1 MKKIIILLLILI
13 IPVTVKAEELDLT
26 AKSSILIEASTGE
39 ILSEKN
45 SDEKLAPASMT
56 KIMTMLLIME
66 SLEKNEYSLEDK
78 VNIST
83 NAASMGGSQV
93 FLEAGS
99 ELKVK
104 ELLKA
109 IAIASAN
116 DAAVAMAE
124 YTAGSTESFVNL
136 MNEKAASLGCTNTT
150 FKNVHGLDT
159 EGHLTTAKDMSIMA
173 RELLKHEEIL
183 TFSSIYEEFL
193 NKPDGSSTWMVNT
206 NKLIKYY
213 NGLDGLKTGF
223 TKNAGYCLTATAK
236 RNNMR
241 LISVVMNEPTTE
253 KRSSDTI
260 KLLNYGFANYK
271 IKVVMPKDQD
281 LGSIEIKKGKKETV
295 GIKLTEDATNLES
308 ISDNKKYGF
317 NINVDKIKAP
327 IKVGDIIG
335 KLEITI
341 DGSVKKEIP
350 ITVKEDV
357 KKANIW
363 DLYKRNLNKIL
374 IGAWCFFFL

>member
-159 EGHLTTAKDMSIMA
+159 EGHLTTAKDMSIIA

-281 LGSIEIKKGKKETV
+281 LGSIEIKNGKKETV

-374 IGAWCFFFL
+374 IGA

>member
-1 MKKIIILLLILI
+1 MIKLKKIIILLLILI

-66 SLEKNEYSLEDK
+66 SLEKNEYTLDDK

-150 FKNVHGLDT
+150 FKNVHGLDA
-159 EGHLTTAKDMSIMA
+159 EGHLTTAKDMAIMA

-183 TFSSIYEEFL
+183 NYSSIYEEFL

-281 LGSIEIKKGKKETV
+281 LGSIEIKNGKKETV

-341 DGSVKKEIP
+341 DGSIKKEIP
-350 ITVKEDV
+350 ITVKENV

-374 IGAWCFFFL
+374 IGA

>member
-159 EGHLTTAKDMSIMA
+159 EGHLTSAKDMSIMA

-281 LGSIEIKKGKKETV
+281 LGSIEIKNGKKETV

-350 ITVKEDV
+350 ITVKENV

-374 IGAWCFFFL
+374 IGA

>member
-281 LGSIEIKKGKKETV
+281 LGSIEIKNGKKETV
-295 GIKLTEDATNLES
+295 EIKLTEDATNLES

-374 IGAWCFFFL
+374 IGA

>member
-66 SLEKNEYSLEDK
+66 SLEKNEYTLDDK

-150 FKNVHGLDT
+150 FKNVHGLDA
-159 EGHLTTAKDMSIMA
+159 EGHLTTAKDMAIMA

-183 TFSSIYEEFL
+183 NYSSIYEEFL

-281 LGSIEIKKGKKETV
+281 LGSIEIKNGKKETV

-341 DGSVKKEIP
+341 DGSIKKEIP
-350 ITVKEDV
+350 ITVKENV

-374 IGAWCFFFL
+374 IGA

>member
-13 IPVTVKAEELDLT
+13 IPVTVKAEELDLA

-281 LGSIEIKKGKKETV
+281 LGSIEIKNGKKETV

-374 IGAWCFFFL
+374 IGA

>member
-66 SLEKNEYSLEDK
+66 SLEKNEYTLDDK

-159 EGHLTTAKDMSIMA
+159 EGHLTTAKDMAIMA

-183 TFSSIYEEFL
+183 NYSSIYEEFL

-281 LGSIEIKKGKKETV
+281 LGSIEIKNGKKETV

-374 IGAWCFFFL
+374 IGA

>member
-281 LGSIEIKKGKKETV
+281 LGSIEIKNGKKETV
-295 GIKLTEDATNLES
+295 GIKITEDATNLES

-374 IGAWCFFFL
+374 IGA

>member
-159 EGHLTTAKDMSIMA
+159 EDHLTTAKDMSIMA

-281 LGSIEIKKGKKETV
+281 LGSIEIKNGKKETV
-295 GIKLTEDATNLES
+295 EIKLTEDATNLES

-374 IGAWCFFFL
+374 IGA

>member
-253 KRSSDTI
+253 KRSNDTI

-281 LGSIEIKKGKKETV
+281 LGSIEIKNGKKETV

-374 IGAWCFFFL
+374 IGA

>member
-150 FKNVHGLDT
+150 FKNVHGLDA

-281 LGSIEIKKGKKETV
+281 LGSIEIKNGKKETV

-350 ITVKEDV
+350 VTVKEDV

-374 IGAWCFFFL
+374 IGA